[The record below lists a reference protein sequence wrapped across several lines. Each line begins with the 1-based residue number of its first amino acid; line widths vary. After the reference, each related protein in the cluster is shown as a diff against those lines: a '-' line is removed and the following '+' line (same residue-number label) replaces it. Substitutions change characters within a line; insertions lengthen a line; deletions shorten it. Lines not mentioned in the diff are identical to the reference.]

1 VTLPLHNPERA
12 IFTGKMKRS
21 VFSAVAEEGRA
32 IEGYCDI
39 NAVADSGALVADYVV
54 KVPADAELQTPGGFD
69 GRVTAR
75 LSERRKRKIIVAS
88 LPPATVV
95 HSCKDGEAD
104 GVCNPLDAK
113 SMSRWDHKGGT
124 NPH

>member
-1 VTLPLHNPERA
+1 
-12 IFTGKMKRS
+12 MKRS